1 MKNIVIVGAG
11 GFGREVRLMINQIN
25 RNDKIYNFLGFYDD
39 AFQKGQL
46 IDSFKILGGVEDLIS
61 IKNEI
66 SVIIA
71 IGEPRTKKKVVYLLL
86 KNKLLSFPN
95 IIHPNIILD
104 KESLSLGIGNIICA
118 GSILTIN
125 IKLKDFII
133 VNLMCS
139 IGHDTIIDSYSSLM
153 PGVNISGEVYV
164 YECVYVGTGAKLINQ
179 LEIGSYTIIGAGA
192 VVTKS
197 LPVNCTAVGVPAKI
211 IKFNNNEK

>member
-25 RNDKIYNFLGFYDD
+25 RNDKKYNFLGFYDD